1 MKKQSNQKSNH
12 KKKILKVQKKCKNSR
27 NRFKSFNQRI
37 LSLKKIKSFLEIK
50 KKWTSVD
57 SRKLAG
63 LGKDVETFMMNKIMN
78 IGITTQ
84 EETEEVERTEK
95 EIKVKTHHI
104 CTDYLLTKLI
114 W

>member
-1 MKKQSNQKSNH
+1 M
-12 KKKILKVQKKCKNSR
+12 
-27 NRFKSFNQRI
+27 
-37 LSLKKIKSFLEIK
+37 EIK

-114 W
+114 WWEKRFLMIKTQRGNEKKKENMILWIIQNYEIYDF